1 MTTAKN
7 ITILADGGYVSQA
20 IQMCEI
26 QSLSVSYDGTAN
38 DYLFS
43 DGSCVRVE
51 NRVVT
56 EVNPESA

>member
-7 ITILADGGYVSQA
+7 VTLLADRGYVSQA
-20 IQMCEI
+20 IQMCET
-26 QSLSVSYDGTAN
+26 QSLSVSYDGQAN

-56 EVNPESA
+56 EVNAESA